1 MVPVVKDREKPFFEG
16 DIPTV
21 DQGVDVPL
29 NLTAIGEQAWLETGV
44 SIDKLPESRDDTR
57 TFR

>member
-16 DIPTV
+16 DIPAV
-21 DQGVDVPL
+21 DQSVDVPL
-29 NLTAIGEQAWLETGV
+29 NLTAIGEQARLEMGV
-44 SIDKLPESRDDTR
+44 SIDKPLESRDDTR